1 MISAGALKKIKIF
14 REFFSGLTHVY
25 GTCDPNTGRT
35 WQAKEP
41 VTDETILAHLKGRRP
56 YGVFLLT
63 DSRTRAVA
71 ADFDDPDPF
80 PPVEFVNAANHYG
93 LPAYIETSK
102 SKGFHVWIFFDP
114 KGVEA
119 SKARV
124 IVKRILEEIDCPQTE
139 IFPKQDR
146 LDGAA
151 SYGNF
156 IFAPLFG
163 RLVSKGKTVF
173 IDPYTL
179 RPYKDQWKFLETA
192 KRAAEPLLDEIIEL
206 NTLEMPKTHALCSQ
220 SQSGSDQSLE
230 TRFRLPPCAR
240 AMLKD
245 GVSQY
250 QRVSCFRLAVH
261 LKRLGLPQD
270 VAASALV
277 TWAMKNRPYAGKRI
291 ITKGE
296 ILEQISYAFARNY
309 RTYGCESEAIK
320 PFCDTR
326 CPVRRLYR
334 G

>member
-1 MISAGALKKIKIF
+1 MIPTPVAL
-14 REFFSGLTHVY
+14 
-25 GTCDPNTGRT
+25 GRSKSRSQT
-35 WQAKEP
+35 
-41 VTDETILAHLKGRRP
+41 ETVLAHLKGLRP
-56 YGVFLLT
+56 YGVYLLT

-146 LDGAA
+146 LDSLE

-179 RPYKDQWKFLETA
+179 KPYKDQWEFLKTV

-206 NTLEMPKTHALCSQ
+206 NALEVPRIHSAQPQAQGNPTP
-220 SQSGSDQSLE
+220 E
-230 TRFRLPPCAR
+230 TRFSLPPCAR
-240 AMLKD
+240 AMLQERCIPVPAGELFSPGRASK
-245 GVSQY
+245 
-250 QRVSCFRLAVH
+250 A
-261 LKRLGLPQD
+261 LGT
-270 VAASALV
+270 SA
-277 TWAMKNRPYAGKRI
+277 
-291 ITKGE
+291 
-296 ILEQISYAFARNY
+296 
-309 RTYGCESEAIK
+309 GCGGFGFEGLGTEKPAI
-320 PFCDTR
+320 
-326 CPVRRLYR
+326 
-334 G
+334 